1 MKLTA
6 ENAREITEQ
15 SKLSDLYKEIKEAA
29 ERGRTCQ
36 EVTYLTKKEFN
47 QLIADG
53 YKVYAEYGTEELTQ
67 YHVSLM
73 DKYDS
78 ILIDWSV

>member
-6 ENAREITEQ
+6 DQARKITEE

-36 EVTYLTKKEFN
+36 EVTYLTKKEFE
-47 QLIADG
+47 QLIDDG
-53 YKVYAEYGTEELTQ
+53 YTIYAEYGTEQLTQ
-67 YHVSLM
+67 YHDDLM

>member
-6 ENAREITEQ
+6 SEARKITEL
-15 SKLSDLYKEIKEAA
+15 SKLSDLYKDIKEAA
-29 ERGRTCQ
+29 EKGRMGQ
-36 EVTYLTKKEFN
+36 EITFLTKIEFE

-53 YKVYAEYGTEELTQ
+53 YKIYAEYGTEELTQ